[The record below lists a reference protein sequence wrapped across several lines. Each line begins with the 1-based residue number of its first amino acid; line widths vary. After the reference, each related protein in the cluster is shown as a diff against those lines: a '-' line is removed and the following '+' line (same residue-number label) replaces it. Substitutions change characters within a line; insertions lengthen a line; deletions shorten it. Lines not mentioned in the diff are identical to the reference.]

1 MSFTGWMALAGGLL
15 LLMALSTAVIRQLP
29 ISSSVIYLVIG
40 IAIGPFGLGWLHID
54 LGHVSRWM
62 ERLTEVAVIVA
73 LFTGGLRLRLPLRNP
88 AWAAARRLAGPVM
101 IATIGGVALVTHLA
115 FGLPTWEALL
125 LGAVLAPTD
134 PVLAS
139 AVAVNDAEDH
149 DRMRYGLSGEAGLN
163 DGMAFPFVV
172 FALQWREAAAGTW
185 LEEWFLHRLLWAVP
199 AGLLL
204 GFALGRGL
212 GHLAIRLRTRTRETE
227 APSDFLALALIALSY
242 VFAELVGAWGFLSA
256 FAAGVGLRR
265 AEVEVSHSTPHPAR
279 PGRKVTV
286 PDAGDIPLEQPPAEA
301 LVGPAPVPAE
311 ALEQPAVAA
320 GVMFTETISFGDTVE
335 RLLEVMLVVLVGI
348 ALSVHWDPLAIP
360 LALVLFLVIRPAA
373 TWLFLA
379 GTPTSS
385 SQRWLMGWF
394 GVRGIGS
401 LYYLTYAFSHGVDGD
416 AATRTA
422 SLTLSV
428 VALSILAHGMSTQ
441 PLLARYERELQA
453 HRDRAGA
460 TPRE

>member
-15 LLMALSTAVIRQLP
+15 LLMALSSGVIRRLP
-29 ISSSVIYLVIG
+29 ISTSVIYLVLG
-40 IAIGPFGLGWLHID
+40 IAIGPFGLGWLRLD
-54 LGHVSRWM
+54 LRTATPWL

-73 LFTGGLRLRLPLRNP
+73 LFTGGLRLRLPLRDA

-101 IATIGGVALVTHLA
+101 LASIGGVAAVTHLA
-115 FGLPTWEALL
+115 FGLPMWEALL

-172 FALQWREAAAGTW
+172 FALQWREAAGPDTW
-185 LEEWFLHRLLWAVP
+185 LQGWFLHRLLWAVP

-212 GHLAIRLRTRTRETE
+212 GHLAIRLRTRTRETA

-265 AEVEVSHSTPHPAR
+265 AEVEVSHATPHPDTPSQEA
-279 PGRKVTV
+279 TASE
-286 PDAGDIPLEQPPAEA
+286 AGDEPLVQPPAEA
-301 LVGPAPVPAE
+301 LVGPAPVSAE
-311 ALEQPAVAA
+311 AMEQPAVAA

-348 ALSVHWDPLAIP
+348 ALSVHWDPRAIP

-379 GTPTSS
+379 GTRTSRA
-385 SQRWLMGWF
+385 QRRLMGWF
-394 GVRGIGS
+394 GIRGIGS
-401 LYYLTYAFSHGVDGD
+401 LYYLAYAFSHGVDGE

-428 VALSILAHGMSTQ
+428 VALSILAHGLSSQ
-441 PLLARYERELQA
+441 PLLARYERELQRR
-453 HRDRAGA
+453 RDRATLG
-460 TPRE
+460 

>member
-1 MSFTGWMALAGGLL
+1 MALAGGLL
-15 LLMALSTAVIRQLP
+15 LLMALLSAVIRRLP
-29 ISSSVIYLVIG
+29 ISTSVIYLVLG
-40 IAIGPFGLGWLHID
+40 IAIGPFGLGWLHLD
-54 LGHVSRWM
+54 LRDATPWV
-62 ERLTEVAVIVA
+62 ERLAEVAVLMA
-73 LFTGGLRLRLPLRNP
+73 LFTGGLRLRLPLRDP
-88 AWAAARRLAGPVM
+88 AWTAARRLALPVM
-101 IATIGGVALVTHLA
+101 LASIGGVAAVMHLA

-163 DGMAFPFVV
+163 DGMAFPFVL
-172 FALQWREAAAGTW
+172 FALQWRDADPGTW
-185 LEEWFLHRLLWAVP
+185 LQGWFLHRLLWAVP
-199 AGLLL
+199 AGLVI

-212 GHLAIRLRTRTRETE
+212 GHLAIGLRTRTRETA

-242 VFAELVGAWGFLSA
+242 VAAELVGAFGFLSA

-265 AEVEVSHSTPHPAR
+265 AEVEVSHATPHPDQPAQEMNAAE
-279 PGRKVTV
+279 
-286 PDAGDIPLEQPPAEA
+286 AGDVPLVQPPAEA

-320 GVMFTETISFGDTVE
+320 GVMFTETISFGDTVD
-335 RLLEVMLVVLVGI
+335 RLLEVMLVVIVGL
-348 ALSVHWDPLAIP
+348 ALSVHWDPRAIP

-379 GTPTSS
+379 GTPTSP
-385 SQRWLMGWF
+385 SQRRLMGWF

-401 LYYLTYAFSHGVDGD
+401 LYYLTYAFSHGVHGD
-416 AATRTA
+416 AATRAA

-428 VALSILAHGMSTQ
+428 VALSILMHGLTAQ

-453 HRDRAGA
+453 HRDRA
-460 TPRE
+460 TTS

>member
-1 MSFTGWMALAGGLL
+1 
-15 LLMALSTAVIRQLP
+15 
-29 ISSSVIYLVIG
+29 
-40 IAIGPFGLGWLHID
+40 
-54 LGHVSRWM
+54 
-62 ERLTEVAVIVA
+62 VAVIIA
-73 LFTGGLRLRLPLRNP
+73 LFTSGLRLRLPLRNP
-88 AWAAARRLAGPVM
+88 AWSAARRLAGPVM
-101 IATIGGVALVTHLA
+101 LASIGGVAVVTHLA
-115 FGLPTWEALL
+115 FDLPMWEALL

-172 FALQWREAAAGTW
+172 FALQWRDAAPDTW
-185 LEEWFLHRLLWAVP
+185 LQGWFLHRLLWAVP

-212 GHLAIRLRTRTRETE
+212 GHLAIRLRTHTRETA

-242 VFAELVGAWGFLSA
+242 VFAQLVGAWGFLAA

-265 AEVEVSHSTPHPAR
+265 AEVEVSHATPHPDQPAQEA
-279 PGRKVTV
+279 TAAE
-286 PDAGDIPLEQPPAEA
+286 AGDVPLVQPPAEA
-301 LVGPAPVPAE
+301 LVGPAPVSAE

-348 ALSVHWDPLAIP
+348 ALSVHWDPRAIP
-360 LALVLFLVIRPAA
+360 LALILFVVIRPAA

-379 GTPTSS
+379 GTPTSP
-385 SQRWLMGWF
+385 SQRRLMGWF
-394 GVRGIGS
+394 GIRGIGS
-401 LYYLTYAFSHGVDGD
+401 LYYLAYAFSHGVDGD

-422 SLTLSV
+422 ALTLSV
-428 VALSILAHGMSTQ
+428 VALSILVHGLSAQ

-453 HRDRAGA
+453 HRDRATTG
-460 TPRE
+460 